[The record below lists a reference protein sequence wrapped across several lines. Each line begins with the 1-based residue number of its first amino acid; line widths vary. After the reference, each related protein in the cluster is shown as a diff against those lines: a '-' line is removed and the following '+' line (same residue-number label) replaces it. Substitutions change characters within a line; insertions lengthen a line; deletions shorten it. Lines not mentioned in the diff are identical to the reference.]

1 MPRKAKGT
9 TFVSDGSIYASVTI
23 APKKKLARA
32 LPFLRV
38 TDEAAARDWAGAL
51 QELVDALRAAGLDGE
66 IAKKVGVA
74 VQAGIDD
81 PKGGLA
87 QVHKG
92 IAKVRAELA
101 PVTLAAVPTK
111 AKQETVKTFGERW
124 TTGKLHDEYPDHVS
138 KKKTSFK
145 DAQILERWVYEPVGH
160 IALGAFRLQ
169 DAQEVLRRVPRSLSS
184 STRRHVA
191 QAMVRLFHL
200 AVYPC
205 QLIAAS
211 PIPKGFLPKVHTR
224 PTAYL
229 YPKEDRSLL
238 AHKRVPLV
246 NRILY
251 GFLAREGMRRE
262 EARLLTWADLDLN
275 HGSVRLD
282 TNKTNDPRAWAL
294 DPGVVKALAWWKKK
308 QNDPPRTARVFGD
321 IVNPQRLPTALQ
333 EHLELAGVDRPELFE
348 HNEKRR
354 RVNIH
359 ALRATFVTL
368 SLANGKSEAW
378 VQDRTG
384 HRSSVMVNRY
394 RRVARTAAELRL
406 GALASLDSAIPE
418 IRANR
423 RARRRAA

>member
-9 TFVSDGSIYASVTI
+9 TFVSDGSLYASVAI
-23 APKKKLARA
+23 APKKRLARA
-32 LPFLRV
+32 LPFLDV
-38 TDEAAARDWAGAL
+38 ADESAAREWAGAL
-51 QELVDALRAAGLDGE
+51 QEIVDALRAAGGDGD
-66 IAKKVGVA
+66 IAKKIDTA
-74 VQAGIDD
+74 VQTGIDD

-87 QVHKG
+87 RVHEG
-92 IAKVRAELA
+92 IALLRAKLA
-101 PVTLAAVPTK
+101 PVTLAAVPKTTK
-111 AKQETVKTFGERW
+111 QVTVKTFGEQW
-124 TTGKLHDEYPDHVS
+124 TTGKLHEAYPDHVR

-145 DAQILERWVYEPVGH
+145 DAQILERWVYDPVGH
-160 IALGAFRLQ
+160 IALDAFRLK

-191 QAMVRLFHL
+191 QAMVRVFNL

-229 YPKEDRSLL
+229 YPTEDRALL

-246 NRILY
+246 NRIFY

-262 EARLLTWADLDLN
+262 EALLLTWADLDLV

-294 DPGVVKALAWWKKK
+294 DPSVVKVLAWWKKQ
-308 QNDPPRTARVFGD
+308 QNDPPRTARVFRN
-321 IVNPQRLPTALQ
+321 IVNPARLATALQ

-406 GALASLDSAIPE
+406 GGLAPLHEALPE
-418 IRANR
+418 VRKS
-423 RARRRAA
+423 ARRQRAA

>member
-9 TFVSDGSIYASVTI
+9 TFVSDGSIYASVAI
-23 APKKKLARA
+23 APKKRLARA
-32 LPFLRV
+32 LPFLPV
-38 TDEAAARDWAGAL
+38 ADEEAAREWARVL
-51 QELVDALRAAGLDGE
+51 QELVDELRAAGRDGE
-66 IAKKVGVA
+66 IASKVDVA
-74 VQAGIDD
+74 VQVGADD
-81 PKGGLA
+81 PQGALA
-87 QVHKG
+87 RVRKG
-92 IAKVRAELA
+92 IAKLRAENVPA
-101 PVTLAAVPTK
+101 TLTAKPTK
-111 AKQETVKTFGERW
+111 RITVKAFGEKW
-124 TTGKLHDEYPDHVS
+124 TNGELHEDYPDHVP

-145 DAQILERWVYEPVGH
+145 DAQILERWVYDPVGH
-160 IALGAFRLQ
+160 IALGAFRLT

-191 QAMVRLFHL
+191 QAMVRLFNL

-205 QLIAAS
+205 QLIASS
-211 PIPKGFLPKVHTR
+211 PIPKGFLPRIHTR

-229 YPKEDRSLL
+229 YPSEDRVLL
-238 AHKRVPLV
+238 ACKRVPIV
-246 NRILY
+246 NRLLY

-262 EARLLTWADLDLN
+262 EALLLTWSDLDLE

-294 DPGVVKALAWWKKK
+294 DPGVVKALTWWKKHQK
-308 QNDPPRTARVFGD
+308 NPPVTAKVFGEV
-321 IVNPQRLPTALQ
+321 VNPQKLASHLQ
-333 EHLELAGVDRPELFE
+333 AHLEVAGIDRPELFE

-368 SLANGKSEAW
+368 ALADGRSEAW

-406 GALASLDSAIPE
+406 GGLTALHDAVPE
-418 IRANR
+418 MRR
-423 RARRRAA
+423 RARNQAA